1 MARQDRTRKSTTDK
15 PSAREIASATGD
27 PERRTEQ
34 DRDWADE
41 AAMARTADDPRA
53 MAPRDRAGR
62 PSTGDTR

>member
-1 MARQDRTRKSTTDK
+1 MARQDRTRKSTTNNT
-15 PSAREIASATGD
+15 SATNNA
-27 PERRTEQ
+27 ERRAEQ
-34 DRDWADE
+34 DRQRGDWADE